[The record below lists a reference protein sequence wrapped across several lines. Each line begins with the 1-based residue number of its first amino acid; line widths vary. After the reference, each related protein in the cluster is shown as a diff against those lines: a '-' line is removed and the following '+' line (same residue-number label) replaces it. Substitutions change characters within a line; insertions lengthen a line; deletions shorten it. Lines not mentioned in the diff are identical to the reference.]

1 MNPADL
7 LVAGA
12 LLCLLVGAGFDL
24 ARFEIPDTLSILLLV
39 GAVLFGLLV
48 PGFAWGAHALA
59 LLAMFAVGLLLF
71 ALGWMGGG
79 DVKLLT
85 AFAAWTGLSGLPAF
99 LTGVALAGGV
109 LALVLIV
116 ARTGLKAA
124 GRAPEAMPRLF
135 RPGAPLP
142 YAVAI
147 AAGGLFWAARSWPVG

>member
-1 MNPADL
+1 MTPADL
-7 LVAGA
+7 LILGA

-39 GAVLFGLLV
+39 GAVILGLLT
-48 PGFAWGAHALA
+48 PGFGWGSHALA

-85 AFAAWTGLSGLPAF
+85 AFAAWTGLKGLPLF

-109 LALVLIV
+109 LALVLIGTRS
-116 ARTGLKAA
+116 ALKAA
-124 GRAPEAMPRLF
+124 GRAPETMPKLF
-135 RPGAPLP
+135 RPDAPMP

-147 AAGGLFWAARSWPVG
+147 AAGGIFWALRSGSIG